1 MSRYLTPEIQ
11 GLIEDGKLPLEI
23 AKKILNTNDDNLLQP
38 GDKQEMVPE
47 RFPDEIVTIS
57 QALAYRRATL
67 DDVTSIFEILNTSY
81 AAETV
86 GCESFRMDEPAIPS
100 EDIALSISEESLSWL
115 IVEVPEGRGTS
126 ADGSIIAMCA
136 FTTDGMSRRNGEIE
150 GNLGSIRFFSVIP
163 QYQGLHIGVRLLD
176 KLEMEMRKSNPRCI
190 RMMFSIPST
199 RKSMLKWIE
208 RQRFIFAGVIPY
220 PSGLEHTLK
229 ATDVKLHVY
238 LRAIEYSSEETSIMD
253 ADSKNPNEIET
264 VLKLNAQLDLSNMHR
279 TGENAPLQE
288 YKPNAQIE
296 FTDRRALNLP
306 PQWRPEMYKSD
317 EFCTNDAIDDV
328 KAPMMD

>member
-1 MSRYLTPEIQ
+1 MSEEEGKREILTMSRYLTPEIQ
-11 GLIEDGKLPLEI
+11 GLIENGKLPLEI

-67 DDVTSIFEILNTSY
+67 DDVASIFEILNTSY

-86 GCESFRMDEPAIPS
+86 GCESFRMDEPAISS

-176 KLEMEMRKSNPRCI
+176 KLEMEMRKSNTRCI

-199 RKSMLKWIE
+199 RKSMMKWK
-208 RQRFIFAGVIPY
+208 GN
-220 PSGLEHTLK
+220 H
-229 ATDVKLHVY
+229 
-238 LRAIEYSSEETSIMD
+238 SI
-253 ADSKNPNEIET
+253 KEIISI
-264 VLKLNAQLDLSNMHR
+264 LACRIRISQFSIKIIS
-279 TGENAPLQE
+279 
-288 YKPNAQIE
+288 I
-296 FTDRRALNLP
+296 
-306 PQWRPEMYKSD
+306 
-317 EFCTNDAIDDV
+317 
-328 KAPMMD
+328 